1 MLSHLEQEEPSEN
14 LRMQVFMVI
23 HKIQHFLQLYLIL
36 WEFPFD
42 WEQVTDW
49 EASCFQWGNKTSGYS
64 PVTHNFTSVTRQLV
78 IFNNGFFKWPSEM
91 LNGLR
96 KRPLVNPTKTPK
108 YSFKFP
114 WSKRARFKE
123 VFTDVLHPFSSAS
136 HTGCILDTNLILSLS
151 FCSQFC
157 ALVLQY

>member
-49 EASCFQWGNKTSGYS
+49 EASFVSKRVIKSVAAVPWLTY
-64 PVTHNFTSVTRQLV
+64 HFTSVTRQLV
-78 IFNNGFFKWPSEM
+78 IFNSGFFRNTFWNAE
-91 LNGLR
+91 
-96 KRPLVNPTKTPK
+96 
-108 YSFKFP
+108 
-114 WSKRARFKE
+114 WSQEEA
-123 VFTDVLHPFSSAS
+123 
-136 HTGCILDTNLILSLS
+136 TGDSNKDSNVQLQISLI
-151 FCSQFC
+151 
-157 ALVLQY
+157 